1 MTTKKYCTA
10 LCYGGS
16 VVTEL
21 IVIPS
26 RPFSKSC
33 TAGGQ
38 LGTFNINYFIASIKQ
53 HQLVPFFTFLSPQKH
68 PLINTRPPPLGP
80 LISPFSVHTVTII
93 PRTGF
98 HWRCEPFS
106 NFAAEPVAN
115 TSSQRLK
122 SFLYI
127 YMELNENRCK
137 RVNLIYMS
145 INIEKIQ
152 SAARTSSYP

>member
-33 TAGGQ
+33 TAEGQ

-68 PLINTRPPPLGP
+68 PLIITRPPPLGP

-98 HWRCEPFS
+98 HWRCEPFQILLPS
-106 NFAAEPVAN
+106 EWQ
-115 TSSQRLK
+115 TRLK
-122 SFLYI
+122 PFLYL
-127 YMELNENRCK
+127 YMELTENRCK
-137 RVNLIYMS
+137 RVNLIHMS
-145 INIEKIQ
+145 INIEK
-152 SAARTSSYP
+152 SNWRRRKC

>member
-1 MTTKKYCTA
+1 MTTNKYCTA

-21 IVIPS
+21 IVISS

-33 TAGGQ
+33 TAEGQ

-68 PLINTRPPPLGP
+68 PLIITRPPPLGP

-98 HWRCEPFS
+98 HWRCEPFQILLPS
-106 NFAAEPVAN
+106 EWQTRVAN
-115 TSSQRLK
+115 
-122 SFLYI
+122 
-127 YMELNENRCK
+127 
-137 RVNLIYMS
+137 LIHMS
-145 INIEKIQ
+145 INIEK
-152 SAARTSSYP
+152 SNWRRRKC

>member
-1 MTTKKYCTA
+1 MTTNKYCTA

-21 IVIPS
+21 IVISS

-33 TAGGQ
+33 TAEGQ

-68 PLINTRPPPLGP
+68 PLIMTRPPPLRP

-98 HWRCEPFS
+98 HWRCEPFQILLPS
-106 NFAAEPVAN
+106 EWQTRVAN
-115 TSSQRLK
+115 
-122 SFLYI
+122 
-127 YMELNENRCK
+127 
-137 RVNLIYMS
+137 LIHMS
-145 INIEKIQ
+145 INIEKSNWRRRKCWELQVILKEQ
-152 SAARTSSYP
+152 LHCHWSCST